1 MMHMAESSMRTFD
14 SCTGEPLRER
24 FFAFFSFFRSF
35 FRFDERLSPS
45 DDFDF
50 TPSLSRRRRFS
61 SRLLL
66 SVSLSLEALHPC
78 H

>member
-1 MMHMAESSMRTFD
+1 MMHMAEMSMRTFD

-24 FFAFFSFFRSF
+24 FFAFFSFFRSL

-45 DDFDF
+45 EDFCF
-50 TPSLSRRRRFS
+50 TPSLPWRRRFC

-66 SVSLSLEALHPC
+66 SVSLSLEALQPSH
-78 H
+78 